1 MGKGGTG
8 VIETSSAARIRA
20 FGHFL
25 REGEPDDRL
34 RWQGNSRT
42 DEITAETHIVIFV
55 MMSWAAFSD
64 FLVFLLTCKGLA
76 SATVCTGSA
85 WRVSIRCPISSKAQ
99 MQALAYVECVGC

>member
-25 REGEPDDRL
+25 REDEPDDRL
-34 RWQGNSRT
+34 RRQGNSGT
-42 DEITAETHIVIFV
+42 DELIVETDIVILV

-64 FLVFLLTCKGLA
+64 FFVFLLTCKGLA

-85 WRVSIRCPISSKAQ
+85 
-99 MQALAYVECVGC
+99 